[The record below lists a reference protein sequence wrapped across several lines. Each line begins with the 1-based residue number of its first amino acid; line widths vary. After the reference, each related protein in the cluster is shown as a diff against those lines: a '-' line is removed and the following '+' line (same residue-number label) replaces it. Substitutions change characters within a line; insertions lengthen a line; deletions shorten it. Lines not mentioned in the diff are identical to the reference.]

1 MAVVIQ
7 TREPVIFVDDAE
19 GPGGRPQRPPNF
31 MGRSVTIV
39 GPQTSPDPHDDPHAR
54 VRRGELGPI
63 VQNYYFNRF
72 VKDPLNRMGHNT
84 ANADSKAVL
93 ASVLAR
99 SGRGSVN
106 PEKLDVPDASVMT
119 EHVKRVAR
127 FLGADA
133 IGIAPTLPEY
143 VNDRGASRTED
154 EHMVTAASGETPE
167 EISRKYPYAICFL
180 VAWDYDMVQAH
191 RHHIGDATYHFAG
204 QKANVLGNNLAGYI
218 REMGYQVRQGGAST
232 IPMMLAA
239 GLGELGRNGIVISE
253 KFGSRVHPHVLLT
266 DLPLVADKP
275 IDIGVADFC
284 KVCRKCAIACPTNSI
299 SHDINKK
306 LINGVEKYAI
316 NWKTC
321 YAVRPHTLNLWH
333 NCLTCVAACPY
344 TKPNVWWRTLTLQT
358 IRTTPV
364 RLRPLLVRGLVALDD
379 KIWGK
384 LPRKR
389 VRWLGY
395 DTGVKINDSKCSIA
409 GCSCHENDHPEPE
422 GQYPPFK
429 ENARRFYKD
438 KARK

>member
-1 MAVVIQ
+1 MTTG

-19 GPGGRPQRPPNF
+19 TPGGGQRPPGF
-31 MGRSVTIV
+31 MGRSVRII
-39 GPQTSPDPHDDPHAR
+39 GPQESTDPHDDPHGR
-54 VRRGELGPI
+54 VRRGELGPV
-63 VQNYYFNRF
+63 VQNYYYNRF

-93 ASVLAR
+93 GSVLAR

-106 PEKLDVPDASVMT
+106 PDKTPVTDVKAMT
-119 EHVKRVAR
+119 RHIKRVAK

-133 IGIAPTLPEY
+133 VGIAPTLPEY
-143 VNDRGASRTED
+143 VYSRGSRTED
-154 EHMVTAASGETPE
+154 EHQVNAASGGDTPAD
-167 EISRKYPYAICFL
+167 IARKYPYAVCFIS
-180 VAWDYDMVQAH
+180 AWDYDMVQAH
-191 RHHIGDATYHFAG
+191 RHHIGDATYHFTG
-204 QKANVLGNNLAGYI
+204 QRASVLGNNIAGYI
-218 REMGYQVRQGGAST
+218 RELGYQVRQGGAAT
-232 IPMMLAA
+232 IPMCVAA
-239 GLGELGRNGIVISE
+239 GLGELGRNGILISE
-253 KFGSRVHPHVLLT
+253 KFGSRVHPHVILT
-266 DLPLVADKP
+266 DLPLVLDKP

-299 SHDINKK
+299 SHDPQRKI
-306 LINGVEKYAI
+306 INGVEKYAI

-344 TKPNVWWRTLTLQT
+344 TKPNVWWRTATLQT
-358 IRTTPV
+358 LRSTPV
-364 RLRPLLVRGLVALDD
+364 ALRPLLVRALVWLDD
-379 KIWGK
+379 TIWGK

-395 DTGVKINDSKCSIA
+395 DTGVKISENTCTVA
-409 GCSCHENDHPEPE
+409 GCSCHESETAEPI

-438 KARK
+438 KAR